1 MLENINKISI
11 IGGSG
16 TGKTT
21 LSNNLSKTL
30 NLPVYHIDGI
40 HYLKNWQVRNKE
52 ERNKIILRKI
62 REEKWIIDGTY
73 RDTLKQRIEA
83 ADLVIYLDYSSLAQ
97 VKGVI
102 KRYFKGH
109 NKEKPEIPGCKE
121 KMDFN
126 FFVFVLHWRR
136 DKRGNIINNLN
147 SAKNKNVLIFKN
159 QRQLNKWYKKEFGKK
174 MIIK

>member
-62 REEKWIIDGTY
+62 RE
-73 RDTLKQRIEA
+73 
-83 ADLVIYLDYSSLAQ
+83 
-97 VKGVI
+97 
-102 KRYFKGH
+102 
-109 NKEKPEIPGCKE
+109 
-121 KMDFN
+121 
-126 FFVFVLHWRR
+126 
-136 DKRGNIINNLN
+136 
-147 SAKNKNVLIFKN
+147 
-159 QRQLNKWYKKEFGKK
+159 
-174 MIIK
+174 